1 MDAGEREG
9 QNVFV
14 TRDPFLPY
22 SDKLTNLTSV
32 TCNHG
37 CTTNISYIKVSKMNK
52 RKSWPNWVK
61 IMTKYREPLFD
72 TICFLGIQCNAK
84 RTFRATR
91 QIWLILHIGFPDS
104 VQVSFN
110 MIQAEAEGAP
120 LSSERAEPAMRL
132 DALPLDFVLFVPLWW
147 CAVTRVILPYLRGE
161 FSQSVCSTCTFPLN
175 FSIRTSGSLRPLKR
189 VTDFGFQKITAI
201 IASPQ
206 KDVDMRYVSYFW
218 LWGILFWKN
227 QCEECVWLTQNASP
241 SPPHH
246 GPLLP

>member
-37 CTTNISYIKVSKMNK
+37 CTTNISWLGITYIKVSKMNQ

-61 IMTKYREPLFD
+61 IVTKYREPLF
-72 TICFLGIQCNAK
+72 TSLKFSATPKKPSGRPAK
-84 RTFRATR
+84 
-91 QIWLILHIGFPDS
+91 S
-104 VQVSFN
+104 
-110 MIQAEAEGAP
+110 AEAEGAP

-147 CAVTRVILPYLRGE
+147 CVVTRVIIPYLRGIPKKIE
-161 FSQSVCSTCTFPLN
+161 EVSQSACCRCTCPLTV
-175 FSIRTSGSLRPLKR
+175 SIPTSGSLRPLKKAT
-189 VTDFGFQKITAI
+189 VLGF
-201 IASPQ
+201 
-206 KDVDMRYVSYFW
+206 
-218 LWGILFWKN
+218 
-227 QCEECVWLTQNASP
+227 
-241 SPPHH
+241 
-246 GPLLP
+246 